1 MLYHCNVC
9 SQFYWVEGTSFDKI
23 VINEQI
29 FFSIYIE
36 QQITPLENQSTN
48 QAHTKTGENEKKAT
62 EMMVRFLY
70 IMYISVY

>member
-48 QAHTKTGENEKKAT
+48 QAHTKTGKKAK
-62 EMMVRFLY
+62 EMTVRFLY
-70 IMYISVY
+70 IMYISV